1 MIRTFLSSARGKA
14 LLGLVLLLCL
24 LAGALLFWQTD
35 AGDSEHYTLVGD
47 GYVVQVN
54 QKQFDEFGTGEF
66 ADLDLDRFAEHY
78 GMEKISLD
86 DKEALAKIGYEVF
99 PAPTKAN
106 P

>member
-1 MIRTFLSSARGKA
+1 MIRILSPAHRKK

-35 AGDSEHYTLVGD
+35 AGDSAYYTLVGD

-86 DKEALAKIGYEVF
+86 DKEALTRIGYEVS
-99 PAPTKAN
+99 PAPPKAN

>member
-1 MIRTFLSSARGKA
+1 MIRILSSARGKA

-35 AGDSEHYTLVGD
+35 GGDSAHYTLVGD

-54 QKQFDEFGTGEF
+54 QKQSDEFGIREF
-66 ADLDLDRFAEHY
+66 ADLDFDRFAEHY

-86 DKEALAKIGYEVF
+86 DKEALTRIGYEVS
-99 PAPTKAN
+99 PAPPKAN

>member
-1 MIRTFLSSARGKA
+1 MIRILSSARGKA

-35 AGDSEHYTLVGD
+35 AGDSAHHTLVGD
-47 GYVVQVN
+47 GYIVQVN
-54 QKQFDEFGTGEF
+54 KKQFDEFGTGEF

-78 GMEKISLD
+78 GLEKISLD
-86 DKEALAKIGYEVF
+86 DKAALAKIGYEVS
-99 PAPTKAN
+99 PAPPKAN